1 LQLLQIF
8 TVDFF
13 SRSQA
18 PAWEQELHS
27 KLKDITLKTIWKYQ
41 EAERHLGKIIK
52 SALSEGPQ
60 YVTQQEIGT
69 VVIISAREY
78 EHLVSDKLDF
88 VDFLLSCPKTDI
100 NFETERQRDFS
111 RNIEL

>member
-1 LQLLQIF
+1 M
-8 TVDFF
+8 
-13 SRSQA
+13 
-18 PAWEQELHS
+18 
-27 KLKDITLKTIWKYQ
+27 KTIWKYQ

-69 VVIISAREY
+69 V
-78 EHLVSDKLDF
+78 
-88 VDFLLSCPKTDI
+88 SCPKTDI